1 MKGTQDSAGTR
12 RAVKARVSGGITLF
26 LGIVFAIITALL
38 AYAAVATF
46 KESRVLAGLVLVILA
61 AAVLFPAIGGI
72 TGGIK
77 RLREADNHVAQSTD
91 GVESLARDG
100 VRQQSSE
107 ALSRSQIAAEVARR
121 QEEFIRS
128 ANAIPQVEVEIA
140 EVPAEENYI
149 KAAREQP
156 FTNITKKSSIERL
169 SNFVALD
176 VETTG
181 LYPSKAEIVEVSA
194 IRFRDFEPV
203 ENFTT
208 LCYPRKGI
216 NPEAERVNGIS
227 AEMVEGK
234 PVFGQVAASLQ
245 AFIGEDNLVAHN
257 LDFDLSFIVK
267 HGVDISGSKRKYYDT
282 LMLAEYVLNQNEV
295 INFKLPTL
303 CRYYNIPYAAGHH
316 STIDAYAVGL
326 LFRKLAEEK
335 SGQKFEAVALSS
347 S

>member
-1 MKGTQDSAGTR
+1 MSR
-12 RAVKARVSGGITLF
+12 N
-26 LGIVFAIITALL
+26 
-38 AYAAVATF
+38 
-46 KESRVLAGLVLVILA
+46 KE
-61 AAVLFPAIGGI
+61 
-72 TGGIK
+72 
-77 RLREADNHVAQSTD
+77 
-91 GVESLARDG
+91 
-100 VRQQSSE
+100 
-107 ALSRSQIAAEVARR
+107 
-121 QEEFIRS
+121 
-128 ANAIPQVEVEIA
+128 
-140 EVPAEENYI
+140 
-149 KAAREQP
+149 AREQP

-169 SNFVALD
+169 SNFVALN

-216 NPEAERVNGIS
+216 NPEAERINGIS

-335 SGQKFEAVALSS
+335 PGQKFEAVALSS